1 MLQAIWTHL
10 NSEQMAGNMIY
21 LISKVSKLS
30 CLTTFH
36 RKHDYFIF
44 INFEQLWLIL
54 QLMCKL
60 LASLYKLLIII
71 LIGELTKDPRLNIL
85 RSDDLQISAQEG
97 FELDEIIFDKNV
109 LKF

>member
-1 MLQAIWTHL
+1 
-10 NSEQMAGNMIY
+10 
-21 LISKVSKLS
+21 
-30 CLTTFH
+30 
-36 RKHDYFIF
+36 
-44 INFEQLWLIL
+44 
-54 QLMCKL
+54 MCKL